1 MKLRL
6 YEFHAMLKHNFIVGL
21 SASSQ
26 QLLINCDSELRSC
39 GKISED
45 PRRRELYRLWLARNC
60 HFINNF
66 VPLLLLA
73 TDSNM
78 DIQAVTTKFGV
89 IEYMTKYITKSQQ
102 GSLVTV
108 MMDSFAKC
116 MEKAQSEG
124 KGVKSAT
131 AKFFNLATTQDAKCQ
146 LETMHL
152 TFRLP
157 RCIRSR
163 DFGRLKIS
171 GETRKLLKPS
181 EVTEATVQDGKVTH
195 LSDLEY
201 YLAREDLELP
211 GPLRCDLYTV

>member
-1 MKLRL
+1 
-6 YEFHAMLKHNFIVGL
+6 
-21 SASSQ
+21 
-26 QLLINCDSELRSC
+26 
-39 GKISED
+39 
-45 PRRRELYRLWLARNC
+45 
-60 HFINNF
+60 
-66 VPLLLLA
+66 
-73 TDSNM
+73 
-78 DIQAVTTKFGV
+78 
-89 IEYMTKYITKSQQ
+89 
-102 GSLVTV
+102 
-108 MMDSFAKC
+108 
-116 MEKAQSEG
+116 
-124 KGVKSAT
+124 
-131 AKFFNLATTQDAKCQ
+131 
-146 LETMHL
+146 MHL

>member
-1 MKLRL
+1 
-6 YEFHAMLKHNFIVGL
+6 MLKHNFIVGL

-131 AKFFNLATTQDAKCQ
+131 ASSSIW
-146 LETMHL
+146 
-152 TFRLP
+152 RPP
-157 RCIRSR
+157 RTRNVS
-163 DFGRLKIS
+163 LK
-171 GETRKLLKPS
+171 
-181 EVTEATVQDGKVTH
+181 
-195 LSDLEY
+195 
-201 YLAREDLELP
+201 
-211 GPLRCDLYTV
+211 RCT